1 MPTMVTSALD
11 VLLDD
16 FCVAAA
22 RRRPGD
28 TLAIAH
34 EIAGHGA
41 QAVSAFVGLLRFR
54 DRRVA
59 VAAAHHLLQ
68 ILEPDHPARPEAARI
83 LDGITDL
90 DPAEFA
96 WLESWRCEV

>member
-1 MPTMVTSALD
+1 MPATTTSALD

-22 RRRPGD
+22 LRRPGE

-34 EIAGHGA
+34 EIACLGP

-68 ILEPDHPARPEAARI
+68 ILESDHPARPEATRI
-83 LDGITDL
+83 LDGVNDL